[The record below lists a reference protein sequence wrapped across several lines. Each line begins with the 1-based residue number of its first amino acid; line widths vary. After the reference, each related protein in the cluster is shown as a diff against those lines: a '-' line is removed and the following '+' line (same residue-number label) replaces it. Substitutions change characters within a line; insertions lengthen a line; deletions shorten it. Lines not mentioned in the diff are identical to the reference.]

1 MRSRLRIFPTRVL
14 FPSHPPRTV
23 EHMFDTEVVRQVI
36 PDDLDSMAPGFML
49 AAFLSRI
56 DRSRLNGHDLIVLM
70 RARNRQVAYHQAQL
84 LADMSEVARCPSST
98 ADSPVLR
105 IDDPEVLEFS
115 VDEIGAALC
124 LTRRAA
130 DSDLGLALEIRERLP
145 MVWEALQ
152 TGSIDLRKAR
162 TITTGTGHLPE
173 EEARRVVERVIGQ
186 AGRLT
191 TGQLAA
197 RIARLCVEADPESA
211 RTRHQE
217 ALEERRVISESN
229 PDGTADLTG
238 MQLPPQRVGAIAKY
252 LNKIAAS
259 LKAAGDP
266 RRMDQLRADVF
277 LDLLEGR
284 HLGEPAG
291 KAMVDIV
298 VDLETLIGLSES
310 PAEIPGMG
318 PVVADIARQV
328 VAEQQDAEWRFS
340 VIDES
345 GQVAHTGITQR
356 RPSVAQRRHI
366 EARNPTCV
374 FPGCRMPSRSCD
386 IDHTVA
392 VVDGGPTTT
401 CNLAPLCRHH
411 HRVKHEAPW
420 QLTRQ
425 HRGGYRWM
433 SRLGHSYT
441 TSGRSP

>member
-1 MRSRLRIFPTRVL
+1 
-14 FPSHPPRTV
+14 
-23 EHMFDTEVVRQVI
+23 MFDTEVVRQVI

-211 RTRHQE
+211 RTRYQE
-217 ALEERRVISESN
+217 ALEERRVVSESN

-318 PVVADIARQV
+318 PVIADIARQV
-328 VAEQQDAEWRFS
+328 VAEQADAEWRYT
-340 VIDES
+340 VTDEN

-356 RPSVAQRRHI
+356 RPSVAQRCHI

-374 FPGCRMPSRSCD
+374 FPGCRMPSRNCD

>member
-1 MRSRLRIFPTRVL
+1 
-14 FPSHPPRTV
+14 
-23 EHMFDTEVVRQVI
+23 MFDTEVVRQVI

-49 AAFLSRI
+49 AAFLSKI

-105 IDDPEVLEFS
+105 VDDPEVLEFS

-145 MVWEALQ
+145 MVWVALQ
-152 TGSIDLRKAR
+152 SGSIDLRRAR
-162 TITTGTGHLPE
+162 IISTGTLHLSE
-173 EEARRVVERVIGQ
+173 DSARHIVEKILDQ
-186 AGRLT
+186 ASQLT

-197 RIARLCVEADPESA
+197 RINRISIEAEPETA
-211 RTRHQE
+211 KNRYE
-217 ALEERRVISESN
+217 DAVDERRVIPGSN
-229 PDGTADLTG
+229 PDGTADLMG

-252 LNKIAAS
+252 LNKIARS
-259 LKAAGDP
+259 LKTAGDP

-284 HLGEPAG
+284 HLGESAG

-298 VDLETLIGLSES
+298 VDLETLIGLSDT

-318 PVVADIARQV
+318 PVIADIARQV
-328 VAEQQDAEWRFS
+328 VAEQHNAEWRYT
-340 VIDES
+340 VTDQT
-345 GQVAHTGITQR
+345 GQTVHTGTTR
-356 RPSVAQRRHI
+356 KRPTVAQRRHV

-374 FPGCRMPSRSCD
+374 FPGCRMPSRNCD

-392 VVDGGPTTT
+392 VIDGGPTTT

-420 QLTRQ
+420 GLTRQ
-425 HRGGYRWM
+425 HAGGYRWI

>member
-1 MRSRLRIFPTRVL
+1 
-14 FPSHPPRTV
+14 
-23 EHMFDTEVVRQVI
+23 
-36 PDDLDSMAPGFML
+36 
-49 AAFLSRI
+49 
-56 DRSRLNGHDLIVLM
+56 
-70 RARNRQVAYHQAQL
+70 QAQL

-98 ADSPVLR
+98 ADSPVVR
-105 IDDPEVLEFS
+105 IDDAEVLEFS
-115 VDEIGAALC
+115 ADEIGAALS

-145 MVWEALQ
+145 MVWEALAA
-152 TGSIDLRKAR
+152 GHIDLRKAR

-173 EEARRVVERVIGQ
+173 EDARRVVERVIGQ

-211 RTRHQE
+211 RTRYQE
-217 ALEERRVISESN
+217 ALEERRVVSESN

-252 LNKIAAS
+252 LNKIAGS
-259 LKAAGDP
+259 LKTAGDH
-266 RRMDQLRADVF
+266 RSIDQLRADIY

-284 HLGEPAG
+284 HLGERNG
-291 KAMVDIV
+291 KGMVDIV
-298 VDLETLIGLSES
+298 VDLQTLIGLSDI

-318 PVVADIARQV
+318 PVIADIARQV
-328 VAEQQDAEWRFS
+328 VAEQADAEWRYT
-340 VIDES
+340 VTDEN
-345 GQVAHTGITQR
+345 GQVAYTGITQR
-356 RPSVAQRRHI
+356 RPTVAQHRHVQ
-366 EARNPTCV
+366 ARNPTCV
-374 FPGCRMPSRSCD
+374 FPGCRMPSRNCD

-392 VVDGGPTTT
+392 VIDGGPTTT

-411 HRVKHEAPW
+411 HRTKHEAPW
-420 QLTRQ
+420 QLTRHHHSG
-425 HRGGYRWM
+425 HRWI